1 MSSATDQITRD
12 KPQISQ
18 GDRLE
23 SYYRRQARIYDATR
37 WAFLFGRG
45 SLLELL
51 PDLPPSPRI
60 LEVGCGTGRN
70 LQRMQDLF
78 PDGQRYGVDLSADM
92 LKRARRRLAPDES
105 VNLMRGHYGVQEL
118 PLSPFDLIIC
128 SYSLTMT
135 GTHLEAVLRQV
146 RADLKPEG
154 WVAVVDFD
162 ATPVPLFRRWMARNH
177 VRMDGRL
184 LPLLQTYFRPE
195 RTERHEAYL
204 GAWSWFQFIGRRS

>member
-1 MSSATDQITRD
+1 MNSTTDQIARD
-12 KPQISQ
+12 GPELTQ

-70 LQRMQDLF
+70 LQRMKDLF
-78 PDGQRYGVDLSADM
+78 PDGQRYGVDISGEM
-92 LKRARRRLAPDES
+92 LQRARNRLAPDES

-135 GTHLEAVLRQV
+135 GTHLEAVLSQI
-146 RADLKPEG
+146 RADLKPKG
-154 WVAVVDFD
+154 WLAVVDFD
-162 ATPVPLFRRWMARNH
+162 ATPIPLFQRWMARNH

-184 LPLLQTYFRPE
+184 LPLLNSCFRPVHTK
-195 RTERHEAYL
+195 RQKAYL
-204 GAWSWFQFIGRRS
+204 GAWRWFQFIGRRS